1 MFTLNGLVEFA
12 HRYRVHRKRNAL
24 ARVLSGLSDDIRKD
38 IGWPTS
44 DMPAGRETTDA
55 GQIRRLN

>member
-12 HRYRVHRKRNAL
+12 HRYRLRRKRSEL

-38 IGWPTS
+38 IGWPAS
-44 DMPAGRETTDA
+44 DLPVAREMGEAGHT
-55 GQIRRLN
+55 RLN